1 MQTITALDALAWVG
15 YRVDDLKGARLGSAG
30 APLVDR
36 ETGELLWLR
45 VGFGGTL
52 ERYVAVPPANVI
64 VAGGRMTLPQPKSL
78 ILRAPRITADG
89 GITPRRERE
98 ICIFFGVPLT
108 RGAKS
113 AGWERRESTS
123 SLEAPGVWRPA
134 PRGTLADSPTAEEA
148 EATEAPDATEVSVA
162 TDATSVADD
171 PRDENPEPAPPA
183 PAPPATPAPS
193 PAAVPVRG
201 RRLTRAPAV
210 SNPIARPRPMA
221 ERSTG

>member
-1 MQTITALDALAWVG
+1 MEEITALDALAWVG
-15 YRVDDLKGARLGSAG
+15 YRVDDLKGSRLGAAG

-52 ERYVAVPPANVI
+52 ERYVAVPPANVL
-64 VAGGRMTLPQPKSL
+64 VAGGRITLPQPKSL

-98 ICIFFGVPLT
+98 ICVFFGVPLT
-108 RGAKS
+108 RGARS
-113 AGWERRESTS
+113 AGWERRECTS

-134 PRGTLADSPTAEEA
+134 PRGTVPDSATGAAKDEAAATGETTAMPIADE
-148 EATEAPDATEVSVA
+148 
-162 TDATSVADD
+162 
-171 PRDENPEPAPPA
+171 PRDDAPTPAPPA
-183 PAPPATPAPS
+183 A
-193 PAAVPVRG
+193 PAAAPVVPG

-210 SNPIARPRPMA
+210 SNPIARPRPVA
-221 ERSTG
+221 EPSAG